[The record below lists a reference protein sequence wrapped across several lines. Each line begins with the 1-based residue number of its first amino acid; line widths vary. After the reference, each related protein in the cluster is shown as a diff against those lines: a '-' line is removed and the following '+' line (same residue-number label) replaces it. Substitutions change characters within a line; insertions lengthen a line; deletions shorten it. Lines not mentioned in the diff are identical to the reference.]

1 MVAISR
7 NVGSYALIAA
17 ASLKPNAEALSKL
30 AQAAGNSVSTTQT
43 TLTTQNQDVTRF
55 VQQVSTEADTA
66 ASLETA
72 RGLTRSADTSAAV
85 ADALKSVQQRFAY
98 TESRNSTRPSNTN
111 ATSPG
116 AALVAMLSESLK
128 DDGES
133 FNFSMLIPKTG
144 SKQQKPNQISISAAR
159 QDQPDIFER
168 GVPLTTAVGG
178 TASTSVT
185 KTALSAQAVD
195 VLIDKNNP
203 SLGALSSVV
212 YSADGAPTSGNE
224 GFMIKTVTG
233 SGDDTV
239 VLDTRDQTAEDTRL
253 SSIDLSTGDG
263 SDVIFIAG
271 NNASKID
278 AGAGDDFVAVEG
290 DAIVDGG
297 EGGDLIYARTASGDA
312 GDDII
317 FSDGFASG
325 GDGNDTITLF
335 SLDAGQDKV
344 AKLAFGGA
352 GEDQIVASVRA
363 SIDGGEGNDV
373 LLLRDGGLAVGGDG
387 NDTVTAWSIA
397 TLEGGA
403 GNDDLY
409 LLAGGSVD
417 AGEGDDKVETGRY
430 ASVTGGAGNDTITM
444 NGGGIFT
451 FRKGDGADQ
460 VDMKKTHFDLD
471 DKDKTRVNRIILDG
485 FDYSDITT
493 TINALKMQFKPV
505 APSATGDRLD
515 IDREVLGKTEIV
527 FRKNGFDQVLNV
539 DGLTQT
545 LGPKML
551 TLPGA

>member
-1 MVAISR
+1 LVAISR
-7 NVGSYALIAA
+7 NAGSYALIAA

-30 AQAAGNSVSTTQT
+30 AQAAGNSVSTIRT
-43 TLTTQNQDVTRF
+43 TLTTQKQDVTRF
-55 VQQVSTEADTA
+55 VEKVSTEADAA

-116 AALVAMLSESLK
+116 AALVAMLSESLQ
-128 DDGES
+128 DDGEG
-133 FNFSMLIPKTG
+133 FNFSMLIPRTS

-159 QDQPDIFER
+159 QDQADIFDR
-168 GVPLTTAVGG
+168 SVPLTTAVGG
-178 TASTSVT
+178 TATTSVT
-185 KTALSAQAVD
+185 KTALTAQVVD

-203 SLGALSSVV
+203 SLGSLPSVSYV
-212 YSADGAPTSGNE
+212 ADGAPRSGNE
-224 GFMIKTVTG
+224 GFLIRTVTG

-253 SSIDLSTGDG
+253 SLIDLSTGDG

-297 EGGDLIYARTASGDA
+297 DGNDLIYARTASGDA

-335 SLDAGQDKV
+335 SLDTEQDTA

-352 GEDQIVASVRA
+352 GDDQIVASVQA
-363 SIDGGEGNDV
+363 NIDGGEGDDV

-387 NDTVTAWSIA
+387 NDTLSAWATA

-403 GNDDLY
+403 GDDDLY

-417 AGEGDDKVETGRY
+417 AGEGDDKVESGRY
-430 ASVTGGAGNDTITM
+430 ASVTGGAGDDTITM
-444 NGGGIFT
+444 NGGGVFT

-460 VDMKKTHFDLD
+460 VDMQKTLFDLD

-485 FDYSDITT
+485 FDYSDITA
-493 TINALKMQFKPV
+493 TIDALKMEFKPV
-505 APSATGDRLD
+505 AASTTGDKLT

-527 FRKNGFDQVLNV
+527 FRKNGFDQVLKV

-545 LGPKML
+545 LGPRML